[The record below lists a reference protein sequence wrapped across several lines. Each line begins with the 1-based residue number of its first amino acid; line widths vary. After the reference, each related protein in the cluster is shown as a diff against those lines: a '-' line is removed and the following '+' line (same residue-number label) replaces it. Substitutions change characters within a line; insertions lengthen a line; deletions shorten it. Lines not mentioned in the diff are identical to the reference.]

1 MKKIFAILLVVL
13 LAISIVACDK
23 KPVEP
28 APSEPGETN
37 APTDKVYNV
46 VSLVNGN
53 LGDKSFFDSAE
64 AGLKKLASDGRIT
77 YKTIEMGGTDADQPK
92 WQETL
97 DEVAQTGEYDLI
109 VCGTY
114 QMPDFLKETATNYPD
129 QKFLIYDDNTYVGE
143 NQNVVI
149 LTYRQN
155 DMGYLIGVFAALMT
169 SETDLNNINAEKVV
183 GFIGGID

>member
-1 MKKIFAILLVVL
+1 M
-13 LAISIVACDK
+13 
-23 KPVEP
+23 
-28 APSEPGETN
+28 
-37 APTDKVYNV
+37 
-46 VSLVNGN
+46 
-53 LGDKSFFDSAE
+53 
-64 AGLKKLASDGRIT
+64 KKLASDGRIT

-143 NQNVVI
+143 NQNVVN

-183 GFIGGID
+183 GFIGGIDSPVINDFLYGFLNVQRQDLKLKSTRAMSTAMLIPRRRRKWALP